1 MTRAQRSS
9 FILRPRHRSAGALLA
24 AAAVLSAGCAVENPL
39 RSDGERILR
48 HSVLEGVERELSDAR
63 SQPLPVITDRPD
75 SVGGLNIR
83 PDIAREL
90 DAMAGPASYPGSG
103 PLGVDLTGRP
113 VRTVSLS
120 LERCVRA
127 TAANNIAVQFAR
139 IGPAI
144 NEAQIIAAEA
154 AFDWTF
160 FTNLNWTIS
169 DAPRVSTTS
178 IQTDESQSL
187 QNQLGLRRQLVGGG
201 RFSVQADSAYQ
212 YVTRPG
218 AGVEPNPAMTGQ
230 VTAQWDQPLLRN
242 FGSEVSRAEIRLA
255 TNAQRTAI
263 QTLRRDLIRVLSDT
277 ERTYWQLVRAHQDLQ
292 ILQRLLE
299 RGVRVRDQL
308 IERQVLDANNA
319 QIADARARVERRAA
333 DVLRAQTQI
342 RVLSNQLKQL
352 MNDPGL
358 PAGSEIVV
366 LPSDTTVDAPI
377 KFSLLESVSTGVQN
391 RPEVQN
397 AVIDIDDA
405 SIRQTVAD
413 NLRLPDLSMRLQA
426 RFTGIENDLLEA
438 YVDAANGTF
447 IDYLAGLNFE
457 LPIGNRR
464 AEADFR
470 RRRLER
476 LQSVLAYRNTV
487 QQVVGEVKGALERVQ
502 LNYALIGQTAS
513 SRYAAADSLRVL
525 EVQKE
530 QGEGFTVE
538 RLAIELDRQESLA
551 AAERGEAEALAEY
564 SVALTDLFAAMGT
577 TMERANVEFV
587 VPSNAPEGD

>member
-1 MTRAQRSS
+1 
-9 FILRPRHRSAGALLA
+9 
-24 AAAVLSAGCAVENPL
+24 
-39 RSDGERILR
+39 
-48 HSVLEGVERELSDAR
+48 
-63 SQPLPVITDRPD
+63 
-75 SVGGLNIR
+75 
-83 PDIAREL
+83 
-90 DAMAGPASYPGSG
+90 
-103 PLGVDLTGRP
+103 
-113 VRTVSLS
+113 
-120 LERCVRA
+120 
-127 TAANNIAVQFAR
+127 
-139 IGPAI
+139 
-144 NEAQIIAAEA
+144 
-154 AFDWTF
+154 
-160 FTNLNWTIS
+160 
-169 DAPRVSTTS
+169 
-178 IQTDESQSL
+178 
-187 QNQLGLRRQLVGGG
+187 
-201 RFSVQADSAYQ
+201 
-212 YVTRPG
+212 
-218 AGVEPNPAMTGQ
+218 

-255 TNAQRTAI
+255 TNAQRTSI

-352 MNDPGL
+352 MNDPEL

-366 LPSDTTVDAPI
+366 LPGDATVDAPI
-377 KFSLLESVSTGVQN
+377 KFSLIESIATGVQN

-397 AVIDIDDA
+397 AIIDIDDA

-413 NLRLPDLSMRLQA
+413 NLRLPDLSLRLQT

-464 AEADFR
+464 AEADYR
-470 RRRLER
+470 RRALER

-502 LNYALIGQTAS
+502 LNYALIGQTSS

-538 RLAIELDRQESLA
+538 RLAIELDRQEALA
-551 AAERGEAEALAEY
+551 AAERGEVEALAEY
-564 SVALTDLFAAMGT
+564 SIALTDLFAAMGT
-577 TMERANVEFV
+577 TLERSNIEFV
-587 VPSNAPEGD
+587 VPSNAPDAD